1 MPIRRV
7 AEDVFHIPLSPRD
20 GVNAYLLGDVVVDAG
35 TKGMAKRLIKALRGH
50 VVGAHALTHG
60 HPDHA
65 GGSTRLVEAFE
76 VPVWVGERDRADV
89 ESGRP
94 AAAETW
100 ARPVVGGRLSHYE
113 PVGVARSLHEG
124 DEVGHGFVALETPG
138 HSDGHMAFWREDDR
152 TLVVGDVLFNL
163 SLLTTAPGLR
173 EPPRI
178 LTRDPARNRESARRL
193 AALEPELALF
203 GHGPPLRDPAALQ
216 AFVDALGA

>member
-1 MPIRRV
+1 MRRV

-35 TKGMAKRLIKALRGH
+35 TKGAGKRLIKALKGH

-65 GGSTRLVEAFE
+65 GGSKRLAQAFE

-100 ARPVVGGRLSHYE
+100 ARPAVGRLSHYE
-113 PVGVARSLHEG
+113 PVAVARSLSEG
-124 DEVGHGFVALETPG
+124 DDLGHGFVVLETPG
-138 HSDGHMAFWREDDR
+138 HSDGHVAFWRERDR
-152 TLVVGDVLFNL
+152 TLVFGDVLFNMN
-163 SLLTTAPGLR
+163 LLTTAPGLR
-173 EPPRI
+173 EPPAI
-178 LTRDPARNRESARRL
+178 LTRDPRRNRESAQRL

-203 GHGPPLRDPAALQ
+203 GHGPPLRDPAALK
-216 AFVDALGA
+216 AFADALES